1 MHSHDFYAQVFA
13 YMCVIFVFTLFYIIS
28 KWEFS
33 YNYSNKVISS
43 IGSPFIVTSN
53 NKYGNV
59 YSIRATVDIF
69 DCYIELYQSS
79 VTSKAF
85 INEYNSTDE
94 FYYVWQSGL
103 YGNRC
108 YHEKIPK

>member
-1 MHSHDFYAQVFA
+1 MQNYDLCEKAFC
-13 YMCVIFVFTLFYIIS
+13 YMCVLIIFTLFYIIS
-28 KWEFS
+28 KYEVK
-33 YNYSNKVISS
+33 YNYSEKSISS
-43 IGSPFIVTSN
+43 IGSPFIVTNN
-53 NKYGNV
+53 NKYGNI

-69 DCYIELYQSS
+69 DCYIELYESS

-94 FYYVWQSGL
+94 FYYVWKSGL
-103 YGNRC
+103 YYNRC